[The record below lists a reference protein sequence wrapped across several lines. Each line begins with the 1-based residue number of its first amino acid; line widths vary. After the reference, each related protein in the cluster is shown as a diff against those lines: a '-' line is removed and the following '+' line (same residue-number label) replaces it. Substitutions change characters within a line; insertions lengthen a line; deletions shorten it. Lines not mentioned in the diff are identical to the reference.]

1 MARLIFEGEGV
12 RGRSIKL
19 YDTKC
24 IIATK
29 PSVGSFITGN
39 VSDGEKTIFLTD
51 VVGVQ
56 FKRSGNLIGYL
67 QLETASAQMNN
78 QSSNMFS
85 ENTFTFENNVNGINN
100 DIMERVYN
108 YVCDRLEELKYGSPS
123 AESRVVL
130 NLYVPPQPVL
140 YQQAPLPPAPVVP
153 AANGWQCPNCRS
165 FNAPDSRFCTTCG
178 TPMA

>member
-1 MARLIFEGEGV
+1 MAKLIFEGEGV

-56 FKRSGNLIGYL
+56 FKRSGNLIGFL
-67 QLETASAQMNN
+67 QLETPSMQMNN
-78 QSSNMFS
+78 QNSNMFS
-85 ENTFTFENNVNGINN
+85 ENTFTFENNAGGVNN
-100 DIMERVYN
+100 DVMEKVYQ
-108 YVCDRLEELKYGSPS
+108 YVVDRLEELKYGSPS
-123 AESRVVL
+123 AESKVTL
-130 NLYVPPQPVL
+130 NLYAPAPAPAPAYQP
-140 YQQAPLPPAPVVP
+140 APLPPV
-153 AANGWQCPNCRS
+153 NYGNTWQCRNCHAMNDM
-165 FNAPDSRFCTTCG
+165 NARFCTTCG